1 MAVKHHT
8 LRSFTHFVPWYCCV
22 CRLSIIEPLKD
33 LDGKS
38 FLSIWYLDQRQGNKI
53 ARDNKF
59 LVYSEIDSYLYWG
72 DLGNV
77 IYIYI
82 HIYINVHVYVCV
94 YMLCST
100 KTYRV
105 TGSLLHAVRS
115 SARCYR
121 REQMREPTDSCKLG
135 GASLH

>member
-1 MAVKHHT
+1 MAVKHQT
-8 LRSFTHFVPWYCCV
+8 LWSFTHFVPWYCCV

-77 IYIYI
+77 IYIYTYI
-82 HIYINVHVYVCV
+82 HKRTRVCLCV
-94 YMLCST
+94 YAL
-100 KTYRV
+100 
-105 TGSLLHAVRS
+105 
-115 SARCYR
+115 
-121 REQMREPTDSCKLG
+121 
-135 GASLH
+135 